1 MSSKNKQEETAT
13 AQVAPKPEAQEPAAQ
28 ATPVVNVPESTPV
41 PAETESSVSADKDKE
56 DKKQRPAAKSS
67 ANVLESAGRAA
78 IARHGF
84 AEVFVTS
91 DGLAFR
97 LRSDAQNHAAALA
110 NKDIVKVTR
119 I

>member
-13 AQVAPKPEAQEPAAQ
+13 AQVPKPEAQEPAAQ

-56 DKKQRPAAKSS
+56 DRPAVKSTAS
-67 ANVLESAGRAA
+67 VLENVGKAA

-84 AEVFVTS
+84 AEVFITS

-97 LRSDAQNHAAALA
+97 LRSDAQHHAADLA
-110 NKDIVKVTR
+110 NKNIIKVTR
-119 I
+119 K

>member
-28 ATPVVNVPESTPV
+28 ATPVVT
-41 PAETESSVSADKDKE
+41 ETESSVSADKDKE

-119 I
+119 K

>member
-56 DKKQRPAAKSS
+56 GKKQRPA

-119 I
+119 K

>member
-13 AQVAPKPEAQEPAAQ
+13 AQVPKPEAQEPAAQ
-28 ATPVVNVPESTPV
+28 ATPVVKVPESTPV

-67 ANVLESAGRAA
+67 ASVLESAGRAA

-119 I
+119 K